1 MNRLAGWAVLTLA
14 VFFVIGGCSEQKSG
28 EGASQAST
36 APEAQPAEPEP
47 APQAAAA
54 AQTEAAPQLAM
65 QDASSA
71 PAAAVAVAAAPTAPA
86 PQPKAAAPQPPEA
99 KPVTAVAPAPAVTT
113 ATAQAIQAAPQEPAP
128 APAKNAVAKDVIV
141 LTGSPLG
148 GVRLQHK
155 LHVARA
161 GNNCATCHHPSRPE
175 KPASTPQQACSDCHM
190 AKAAAPMK
198 TIYQGAFHNPV
209 AQAGTCIDCHKAE
222 NAKGKKAPV
231 GCMDCHKQENK

>member
-1 MNRLAGWAVLTLA
+1 MNKLAGWAVLTLA
-14 VFFVIGGCSEQKSG
+14 VFLVIGGCSEQISG
-28 EGASQAST
+28 EGASEAST
-36 APEAQPAEPEP
+36 AAQAQPAGPEP
-47 APQAAAA
+47 APQAAAP

-65 QDASSA
+65 QEPSPA
-71 PAAAVAVAAAPTAPA
+71 PAAAPPTPA
-86 PQPKAAAPQPPEA
+86 PQPKTEAPRPPEA
-99 KPVTAVAPAPAVTT
+99 KPATAEVPAPAVTT
-113 ATAQAIQAAPQEPAP
+113 ASAQAIQAAPQQPAP
-128 APAKNAVAKDVIV
+128 APAKNAVAKDLIV

-161 GNNCATCHHPSRPE
+161 ANNCATCHHPSNPQ
-175 KPASTPQQACSDCHM
+175 KPASAPQQACSDCHM

>member
-1 MNRLAGWAVLTLA
+1 MNKLAGWAVLTLA
-14 VFFVIGGCSEQKSG
+14 VIFVIGGCSEQNSG
-28 EGASQAST
+28 EGASEASA
-36 APEAQPAEPEP
+36 APAAQPAEPGP
-47 APQAAAA
+47 VSQAAAP
-54 AQTEAAPQLAM
+54 AQTEAAPLPVVEEP
-65 QDASSA
+65 SPA
-71 PAAAVAVAAAPTAPA
+71 PAAASPTPA
-86 PQPKAAAPQPPEA
+86 PPPKAEAPRPTEA
-99 KPVTAVAPAPAVTT
+99 KPIAAAAPAPAATT
-113 ATAQAIQAAPQEPAP
+113 AAAQATPAASQEPAP

-155 LHVARA
+155 LHATRA
-161 GNNCATCHHPSRPE
+161 GNDCATCHHPSRPE
-175 KPASTPQQACSDCHM
+175 KPASAPQQACSNCHM

-231 GCMDCHKQENK
+231 NCMDCHKQENK

>member
-1 MNRLAGWAVLTLA
+1 MNKLAGWAVITLA
-14 VFFVIGGCSEQKSG
+14 VIFVIGGCSEQQSG
-28 EGASQAST
+28 EDASQANT
-36 APEAQPAEPEP
+36 APTAQSAEPGP
-47 APQAAAA
+47 APQAAAPAQAEVPPLA
-54 AQTEAAPQLAM
+54 AMEEPPP
-65 QDASSA
+65 A
-71 PAAAVAVAAAPTAPA
+71 PAAASPTPA
-86 PQPKAAAPQPPEA
+86 PQPQAEAPRPTEA
-99 KPVTAVAPAPAVTT
+99 KPIAAMEAAPAVTA
-113 ATAQAIQAAPQEPAP
+113 ATAQATPAAPQAPAP

-155 LHVARA
+155 LHAARA
-161 GNNCATCHHPSRPE
+161 GNDCAKCHHPSRPE
-175 KPASTPQQACSDCHM
+175 KPASAPQQACSNCHM

>member
-1 MNRLAGWAVLTLA
+1 MNKLAGWAVLTFA
-14 VFFVIGGCSEQKSG
+14 VILVIGGCSEQKSG
-28 EGASQAST
+28 EGVSQAST
-36 APEAQPAEPEP
+36 APQAQTAEPGP
-47 APQAAAA
+47 ALQAAAP
-54 AQTEAAPQLAM
+54 AQTESAPQLAM
-65 QDASSA
+65 EAPS
-71 PAAAVAVAAAPTAPA
+71 PAAAAAAPMPA
-86 PQPKAAAPQPPEA
+86 PQPKAEAPRPPEA
-99 KPVTAVAPAPAVTT
+99 KPVAAAAPAPA
-113 ATAQAIQAAPQEPAP
+113 ATAASTQATPAAPQEPAP

-155 LHVARA
+155 LHATRA
-161 GNNCATCHHPSRPE
+161 GNDCTTCHHPSKPE
-175 KPASTPQQACSDCHM
+175 KPASAPQQACSDCHR

-198 TIYQGAFHNPV
+198 TIHQGAFHNPV

>member
-1 MNRLAGWAVLTLA
+1 MNKLAGWAVLTLA
-14 VFFVIGGCSEQKSG
+14 VIFVIGGCSEQKSRG
-28 EGASQAST
+28 DASQAST
-36 APEAQPAEPEP
+36 APQAQPEP
-47 APQAAAA
+47 APQAAAP
-54 AQTEAAPQLAM
+54 AQTEVAPQLAM
-65 QDASSA
+65 EEPSPT
-71 PAAAVAVAAAPTAPA
+71 PAAASPAPA
-86 PQPKAAAPQPPEA
+86 PQPKAEAPRPPET
-99 KPVTAVAPAPAVTT
+99 KPIAAAETAPVMT
-113 ATAQAIQAAPQEPAP
+113 AAAAQAIQAAPQVPAP
-128 APAKNAVAKDVIV
+128 APAKSAVPKDVIV

-155 LHVARA
+155 LHATRV
-161 GNNCATCHHPSRPE
+161 GNDCATCHHPSRPE
-175 KPASTPQQACSDCHM
+175 KPASAPQQVCSDCHM

>member
-1 MNRLAGWAVLTLA
+1 MNKLAGWVVLTFA
-14 VFFVIGGCSEQKSG
+14 VIFVIGGCSEQESV

-36 APEAQPAEPEP
+36 AALAQSAEPGP
-47 APQAAAA
+47 APQAAAP
-54 AQTEAAPQLAM
+54 AQTEPAPQLAM
-65 QDASSA
+65 AGPSPA
-71 PAAAVAVAAAPTAPA
+71 PAAAPPTPA
-86 PQPKAAAPQPPEA
+86 PEPKAEAPRPPEA
-99 KPVTAVAPAPAVTT
+99 KPITAEVPAPV
-113 ATAQAIQAAPQEPAP
+113 ATLAAAQPIQAAPQEPAP

-155 LHVARA
+155 LHATRA
-161 GNNCATCHHPSRPE
+161 GNDCAKCHHPSKPQ
-175 KPASTPQQACSDCHM
+175 KPASAPQQACSDCHM